1 MQASWLDGLVLAHG
15 WVELGL
21 DPPGGQGHV
30 KGYVEQAAMC
40 SGDFK
45 QPVSY

>member
-1 MQASWLDGLVLAHG
+1 MGGTASCPL
-15 WVELGL
+15 LGGAGFY
-21 DPPGGQGHV
+21 PSGGQGHV

-45 QPVSY
+45 QPVSN